1 MQIENMKPV
10 EAEYYEQP
18 NPARQIQRKATVKD
32 DDEDRDIEIEVDD
45 TYQQLYAE
53 SVARPSVIS
62 ESLYSMIQPS
72 SGASGETICLNIYF
86 FETQD

>member
-1 MQIENMKPV
+1 MKPV

-45 TYQQLYAE
+45 TY
-53 SVARPSVIS
+53 
-62 ESLYSMIQPS
+62 
-72 SGASGETICLNIYF
+72 
-86 FETQD
+86 